1 MKLKYAAMV
10 FIVMFAAGC
19 QGFLEHAERETLDH
33 EKTLKIS
40 RLRIKVVKD
49 QICLVKGLGR
59 AEELSVKA
67 VEAMDEFLKITA
79 DPNNMTDCE
88 LVYSLGL
95 GLQFYEACLLN
106 VFPEFKRFW
115 P

>member
-1 MKLKYAAMV
+1 MKYPIICALC
-10 FIVMFAAGC
+10 IILSGC
-19 QGFLEHAERETLDH
+19 QGILEHSERENLDH
-33 EKTLKIS
+33 QKTLKIA
-40 RLRIKVVKD
+40 RLRIPVVKD
-49 QICLVKGLGR
+49 QICFVKGLGR
-59 AEELSVKA
+59 AEDLPVKA
-67 VEAMDEFLKITA
+67 VAAMDEFLELA
-79 DPNNMTDCE
+79 SDPNNMTDCE